1 MRFLF
6 FIGAAFV
13 ATCFFIYPL
22 WLALLGLFASR
33 RPERRDI
40 QPSVSLFLLDEGG
53 KAGVAEKV
61 GAVLALDYPRDKL
74 EVLFGSD
81 GADQAIYQEVKKIA
95 EERNIRYAVSFQKIG
110 RQAMINKLARDAR
123 GEIFVF
129 LDARQKFEKAM
140 LGNLVK
146 SFADPDVGYVSAFS
160 GWSAEG
166 ALFGF
171 WRVREDALR
180 RLESATGSLLIPTG
194 SVYAVRH
201 DFFKYLPAASA
212 FSDAA
217 YLLFNTIAADKR
229 AVVEEAAGTQW
240 PAGEVSP
247 EKTFSGLVGVLLG
260 DFQLFSLF
268 TEIALSFKNRM
279 SMRFLAHKVFPLAL
293 PYALLLIFFANIFLM
308 GHGAPWGG
316 LFIAQLS
323 FYGMAS
329 AAHLTEQCGIRWAG
343 FLRWPYEFCLYQ
355 LAAVMA
361 LRLFLSGQY
370 AVRWEE

>member
-6 FIGAAFV
+6 FIGAAFIV
-13 ATCFFIYPL
+13 YCLFVYPL

-40 QPSVSLFLLDEGG
+40 QPSVSLFLLDEEG

-95 EERNIRYAVSFQKIG
+95 EERKIRYAVSFQRIG
-110 RQAMINKLARDAR
+110 RRAMINKLARDAR
-123 GEIFVF
+123 GDIFVF
-129 LDARQKFEKAM
+129 FDARQKFEKAM
-140 LGNLVK
+140 LSDLVK
-146 SFADPDVGYVSAFS
+146 CFADTDVGYASALCDR
-160 GWSAEG
+160 SAQG

-180 RLESATGSLLIPTG
+180 RLESATGSVLVPTG

-212 FSDAA
+212 FSDADFF
-217 YLLFNTIAADKR
+217 LFNTIAADKR
-229 AVVEEAAGTQW
+229 AVAEEAVGTQW

-279 SMRFLAHKVFPLAL
+279 SLRFLAHKVFPLAL
-293 PYALLLIFFANIFLM
+293 PYALLLIFLANIFLT
-308 GHGAPWGG
+308 GHGVLWVG

-323 FYGMAS
+323 FYGMAVAS
-329 AAHLTEQCGIRWAG
+329 HLTERCGMRWGG

-355 LAAVMA
+355 IAAVLA

-370 AVRWEE
+370 AVKWEE